1 MNEVN
6 NKNKKTMFIIGLVAL
21 LLTVVGATYA
31 YFAVTTI
38 NNFGTSTINAQAG
51 NIGSVT
57 LKGTNASLSMSL
69 TAVDMVQ
76 GNSDVT
82 YYASASG
89 KTTTPT
95 TVTLGTASVSPTS
108 DTNYYHCT
116 YTLNVTHTGSTD
128 MYTVF
133 SNYANKTSGQIILT
147 INGVDYDFNDGWPAS
162 PFIFE

>member
-1 MNEVN
+1 MEEN
-6 NKNKKTMFIIGLVAL
+6 NKKQKRLFIVGLVFL
-21 LLTVVGATYA
+21 LLLVVGASYA

-57 LKGTNASLSMSL
+57 LDGNSAQLNMSL
-69 TAVDMVQ
+69 TALDMVQ

-82 YYASASG
+82 YYASESG

-95 TVTLGTASVSPTS
+95 EEVIGTASVTPTS
-108 DTNYYHCT
+108 DTNTYHCT
-116 YTLNVTHTGSTD
+116 YKLNVTHTGVAD

-162 PFIFE
+162 SFIFE